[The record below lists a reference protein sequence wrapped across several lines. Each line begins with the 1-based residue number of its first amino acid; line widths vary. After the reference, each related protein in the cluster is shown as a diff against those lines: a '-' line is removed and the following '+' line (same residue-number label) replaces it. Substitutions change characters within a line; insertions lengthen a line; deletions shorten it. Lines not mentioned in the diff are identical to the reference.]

1 MSIPRG
7 RQAASDMSGI
17 YGTTAGVDVPGMKMD
32 ACSWQYVV
40 LCHRGLYKRHGDK
53 HIKTLGHLQR
63 LPAKKCGMVDGL
75 DAVVAMEVL
84 TFSAHSPPFWI
95 VHDTGTYQGKATRV
109 SCKNILANK
118 TTFG

>member
-7 RQAASDMSGI
+7 RQAASEMSGI
-17 YGTTAGVDVPGMKMD
+17 YGTTSGVDVPGMEMS
-32 ACSWQYVV
+32 ACSRQYVV
-40 LCHRGLYKRHGDK
+40 LCHRGLYRRHGDK

-63 LPAKKCGMVDGL
+63 LTVKRCGMVDGL
-75 DAVVAMEVL
+75 DAVVAMKVL
-84 TFSAHSPPFWI
+84 TFSALSPPFWI

-109 SCKNILANK
+109 SCKDMLASK